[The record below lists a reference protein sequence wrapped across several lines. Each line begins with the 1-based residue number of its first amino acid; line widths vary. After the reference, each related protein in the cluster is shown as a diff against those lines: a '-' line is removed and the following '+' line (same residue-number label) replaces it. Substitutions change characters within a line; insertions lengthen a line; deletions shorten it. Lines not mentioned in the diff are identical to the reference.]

1 VCVCVCVCVCRWV
14 GEWVPILSGLALQH
28 VLYLT

>member
-1 VCVCVCVCVCRWV
+1 VSVSVREWVCGWV
-14 GEWVPILSGLALQH
+14 GEWVPILSGVALQH